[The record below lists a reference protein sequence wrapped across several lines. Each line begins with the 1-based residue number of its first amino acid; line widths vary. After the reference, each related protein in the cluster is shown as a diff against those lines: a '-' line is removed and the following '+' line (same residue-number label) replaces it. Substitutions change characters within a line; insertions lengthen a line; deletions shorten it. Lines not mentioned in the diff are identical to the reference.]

1 MSEKEVTDGDMASTP
16 QPCGQVGA
24 AAAAPSSNIASIW
37 RSIAS
42 NRAISAAL
50 KRLKICRSSAS
61 ALGTIAL

>member
-1 MSEKEVTDGDMASTP
+1 MPG
-16 QPCGQVGA
+16 GQEGA

-50 KRLKICRSSAS
+50 KRLKICCSSAS